1 MTAWR
6 SGKRVVVFDL
16 DDTLYP
22 EIEYV
27 RSGFRAVAFA
37 LESRFDIHA
46 EEAFALLWRALHVHG
61 RGKTFDRVLEELG
74 VHSRT
79 AVRSLVDTYRSHE
92 PRIALPAESR
102 AVLGRLADRP
112 LYLVTDGHKGVQARK
127 LAALGIEPCFRHCY
141 LTNRYGVARQKPSPH
156 VFQLLV
162 GCEGCDPGDVVYV
175 GDDPHKDFCGIR
187 PLGFRTLRVR
197 TGRHAH
203 AEVSPERDAEASVDS
218 LARVPEQIERWE
230 RMS

>member
-1 MTAWR
+1 VTEWR
-6 SGKRVVVFDL
+6 SGKRIVVFDL

-37 LESRFDIHA
+37 LEDRFDVHA
-46 EEAFALLWRALHVHG
+46 EEAFALLWRALQVHG

-74 VHSRT
+74 VHSRA
-79 AVRSLVDTYRSHE
+79 AVRSLVDTYRGHVPE
-92 PRIALPAESR
+92 LTLPAESR
-102 AVLGRLADRP
+102 RVLERLSDRP
-112 LYLVTDGHKGVQARK
+112 LYLVSDGHKGVQARK

-141 LTNRYGVARQKPSPH
+141 LTNRYGIARQKPSPH

-162 GCEGCDPGDVVYV
+162 RREGCDPGDVVYV

-203 AEVSPERDAEASVDS
+203 AEVAPERDAEASVEF
-218 LARVPEQIERWE
+218 LARVPERIERWE
-230 RMS
+230 RTS